1 MQATDHGDT
10 EKSFLYL
17 DQTKLLCD
25 PIMILQTSITYK
37 RIRHSPLFPKELL
50 FSLFVN
56 WGLNESR
63 FGYFYLYYRYI
74 SDGHSYY
81 YRYIHSA

>member
-10 EKSFLYL
+10 EKSFLYWIYEF

-25 PIMILQTSITYK
+25 PIMILQTTITYK

-56 WGLNESR
+56 WGLNEKLTHIPLWLFLSLLSL
-63 FGYFYLYYRYI
+63 YF
-74 SDGHSYY
+74 
-81 YRYIHSA
+81 